1 MRTMFSRQLLTAVVL
16 GTAVAVNSFAY
27 AAPANNGAYISVQK
41 QVTSSISWE
50 KGSAATVEA
59 EGIGLPPAGTSGTR
73 ASLLAR
79 RAAIVDAYRM
89 LAETVNTVQLDAE
102 TTMEDLTIT
111 SDVVRTKVS
120 ALIKGARIVSEHA
133 NSDGSYSVR
142 VAVPLYGVDGVAGTA
157 LPEIKS
163 SMPATSPSVSYDY
176 TPAKDLRANAA
187 SYTGVIIDARG
198 LGLES
203 TFSPVVF
210 DTKGRAVYGMRNIDK
225 DYAIKYGMV
234 AYAKSISS
242 DSATERAGVRPLVL
256 KAQSVRS
263 GRNSA
268 NPVNVVISV
277 EDADKLL
284 YVNEKAGIL
293 DQRAVVFVK

>member
-1 MRTMFSRQLLTAVVL
+1 MRTIFGRQLLTAVVL

-27 AAPANNGAYISVQK
+27 AAPANSGAYVSVQK

-50 KGSAATVEA
+50 KGNAASVEA

-102 TTMEDLTIT
+102 TTVQDLAVT

-120 ALIKGARIVSEHA
+120 ALIRGARIVSEHA
-133 NSDGSYSVR
+133 NGDGSYSVKI
-142 VAVPLYGVDGVAGTA
+142 AVPLYGVDGVAGTA

-163 SMPATSPSVSYDY
+163 TLPAAAPSMSYDY
-176 TPAKDLRANAA
+176 APGKDLRANAA

-210 DTKGRAVYGMRNIDK
+210 DTNGRAVYGMRNIDK

-234 AYAKSISS
+234 GYARSVNSA
-242 DSATERAGVRPLVL
+242 SATERAGARPLVL
-256 KAQSVRS
+256 KAKAVRS

-277 EDADKLL
+277 DDADKLL

-293 DQRAVVFVK
+293 DKRAVVFVK

>member
-1 MRTMFSRQLLTAVVL
+1 MRTIFGRQLLTAVVL
-16 GTAVAVNSFAY
+16 GTAVAVNSLAY
-27 AAPANNGAYISVQK
+27 AAPANSGTYVSVQK

-50 KGSAATVEA
+50 KGSAASVEA

-102 TTMEDLTIT
+102 TTVQDLAVT

-133 NSDGSYSVR
+133 NGDGSYSVKI
-142 VAVPLYGVDGVAGTA
+142 AVPLYGVDGVAGTV

-163 SMPATSPSVSYDY
+163 TLPATAPSVSYDY
-176 TPAKDLRANAA
+176 TPGKDLRANA
-187 SYTGVIIDARG
+187 SGYTGVIIDARG

-210 DTKGRAVYGMRNIDK
+210 DTNGRAVYGMRNIDK

-234 AYAKSISS
+234 GYAKSVNS
-242 DSATERAGVRPLVL
+242 DSAAERAGVRPLVL
-256 KAQSVRS
+256 KAKAVRS

-277 EDADKLL
+277 DDADKLL

-293 DQRAVVFVK
+293 DKRAVVFVK

>member
-1 MRTMFSRQLLTAVVL
+1 MRTIFGRQLLTAVVL
-16 GTAVAVNSFAY
+16 GTAVAVNSLAY
-27 AAPANNGAYISVQK
+27 AAPANSGAYVSVQK

-50 KGSAATVEA
+50 KGSAAGVEA

-102 TTMEDLTIT
+102 TTVQDLAVT

-133 NSDGSYSVR
+133 NGDGSYSVKI
-142 VAVPLYGVDGVAGTA
+142 AVPLYGVDGVAGTA
-157 LPEIKS
+157 LPEIKNTL
-163 SMPATSPSVSYDY
+163 PAAAPSVSYDY
-176 TPAKDLRANAA
+176 TPGKDLRANA
-187 SYTGVIIDARG
+187 SGYTGVIIDARG

-210 DTKGRAVYGMRNIDK
+210 DTNGRAVYGMRNIDK

-234 AYAKSISS
+234 GYARSVNS
-242 DSATERAGVRPLVL
+242 DSAVERAGVRPLVL
-256 KAQSVRS
+256 KAKAVRS

-277 EDADKLL
+277 DDADKLL

-293 DQRAVVFVK
+293 DKRAVVFVK

>member
-50 KGSAATVEA
+50 KGSAANVEA

-234 AYAKSISS
+234 GYAKSISS

-263 GRNSA
+263 GRNST

>member
-1 MRTMFSRQLLTAVVL
+1 MRTIFGRQLLTAVVL
-16 GTAVAVNSFAY
+16 GTAVVVSSFAY
-27 AAPANNGAYISVQK
+27 AAPANSGAYVSVQK

-50 KGSAATVEA
+50 KGSDASVEA

-102 TTMEDLTIT
+102 TTMEDLAIT

-133 NSDGSYSVR
+133 NNDGSYSVR
-142 VAVPLYGVDGVAGTA
+142 IAVPLYGVDGVAGTA

-163 SMPATSPSVSYDY
+163 TLPAAAPSVSYDY
-176 TPAKDLRANAA
+176 TPGKDLRNNAA
-187 SYTGVIIDARG
+187 GYTGVIIDARG

-210 DTKGRAVYGMRNIDK
+210 DTNGRAVYGMRNIDK

-234 AYAKSISS
+234 GYARSVNS

-256 KAQSVRS
+256 KAKAVRS

-277 EDADKLL
+277 DDADKLL

-293 DQRAVVFVK
+293 DKRAVVFVK